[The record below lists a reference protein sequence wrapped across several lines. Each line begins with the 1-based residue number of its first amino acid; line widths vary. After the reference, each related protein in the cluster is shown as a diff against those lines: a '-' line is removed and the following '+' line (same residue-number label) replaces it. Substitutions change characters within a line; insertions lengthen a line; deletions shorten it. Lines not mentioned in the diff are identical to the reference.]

1 MIVLHL
7 PQITDLG
14 RTDLDTEV
22 WLTRRDGR
30 LVPVHVDDLTPRHRR
45 NLLAYLRR
53 NADVMWAHQR
63 QLTASYW
70 QTGVVDDATFA
81 ERVAH
86 LDRTPAPEW
95 IEDTALVR
103 RLVALTPA
111 EPRPER
117 RHRFLPARL
126 LTGGRHRR

>member
-63 QLTASYW
+63 DLLGSYW
-70 QTGVVDDATFA
+70 KTGVINDRVFG
-81 ERVAH
+81 ERMAVFTRCTA
-86 LDRTPAPEW
+86 AEW

-117 RHRFLPARL
+117 RRRFLPARL

>member
-1 MIVLHL
+1 MSALHL
-7 PQITDLG
+7 PRIHDLG

-30 LVPVHVDDLTPRHRR
+30 LVPVRVDDMTPAHRR

-70 QTGVVDDATFA
+70 QTGVIDDATFA
-81 ERVAH
+81 ARVAH
-86 LDRTPAPEW
+86 LDRTAAPVW

-103 RLVALTPA
+103 RLVALAPPA
-111 EPRPER
+111 PPRER
-117 RHRFLPARL
+117 RRRLLPARL
-126 LTGGRHRR
+126 LREGRHRA